1 MLPTAS
7 TKGRSGPQPRPNLF
21 FPYLRRIVKWQ
32 QMDIE
37 YTFWQMLNLCTSP
50 KVVYQHTK
58 YHKQTKNQWA
68 RDDPAFVVICS
79 LLFSVALI
87 AYCAAYDH
95 SAGHAVF
102 VVISSL
108 FVHFFLIGAILAT
121 FCWFFTNNY
130 LREEAPHS
138 YVVEQRVEWLYAFD
152 VHCNSFFPMFVLLYV
167 LHYFLSPLLVAHGFI
182 PLLLSNVLFMV
193 AVSYYHYINYLG
205 YDVLPFL
212 VRTTVFLYPI
222 GVVLVLSPILCLS
235 GYNPSRYF
243 MNMYFSQ
250 RQYIS

>member
-7 TKGRSGPQPRPNLF
+7 TKGRSGPQPRPNSF

-79 LLFSVALI
+79 LLFSVSLI

-167 LHYFLSPLLVAHGFI
+167 L
-182 PLLLSNVLFMV
+182 
-193 AVSYYHYINYLG
+193 
-205 YDVLPFL
+205 PFL

-235 GYNPSRYF
+235 GFNPSRYF